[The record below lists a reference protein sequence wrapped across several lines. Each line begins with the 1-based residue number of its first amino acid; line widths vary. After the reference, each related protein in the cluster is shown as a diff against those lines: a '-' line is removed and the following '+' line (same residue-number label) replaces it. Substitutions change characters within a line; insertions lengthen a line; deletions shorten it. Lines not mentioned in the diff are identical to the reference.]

1 MLSTHHA
8 HTDTASGT
16 DDVLKVRG
24 LTVGIQYSDHE
35 RVLLQDISFDLQAR
49 SVLGIMGESGSGKT
63 VLSRALVNWLPDPL
77 KIIAGSVIY
86 NGIDLLQ
93 LPHSSMGGLRGT
105 QIAYIGADPGSA
117 MDPTLPVG
125 WQIMEKLRSVEPGVS
140 RQAARQR
147 VIDLLDA
154 VRIPQAEQRF
164 HEYPFQFSGGMMQR
178 ALIVD
183 ALITNPRLLVAD
195 NITQPLDVTVAAQ
208 ILRLLRGLQ
217 DEFETAVIFISSS
230 LGVIS
235 EIADEVLML
244 AEGKIVEHTQVQQL
258 LEHPEHDYTRRLL
271 ARAPQIWSAQAQR
284 PPAVQSQDVILEV
297 EDVSKVYEVPDP
309 NKVFTRR
316 RVHAVRGTTFSVQ
329 RGESFGIIGESGCG
343 KSTLSRLLSY
353 LEPTDTGAIIFEG
366 SDVTHLKGDR
376 LLQLRRRFQ
385 LLLQDPYN
393 AIPSHKSIGWIIG
406 EPLRIHRLSSG
417 RALQNKVREVMR
429 EVGLADSLY
438 HRLPTGLSAGQR
450 QRVNMARALVL
461 EPELLILDETLSSLD
476 QVEQAR
482 FIELFERLQ
491 RERGITYIYIS
502 HDLALVRRVCQRI
515 GVMYLGRIV
524 ELAHNEDIFTQP
536 AHPYTRALLSA
547 APTTEHNPFP
557 MATYL
562 LDGEPPDPVDIG
574 PGCTFKTR
582 CPFAFDRCYT
592 DDPKLK
598 PLFEAQGQADA
609 AQPPVNQVACFLA
622 AGALPAPEFSA
633 EQKNVNGP
641 S

>member
-1 MLSTHHA
+1 MLATQNSQSTAARHA
-8 HTDTASGT
+8 S
-16 DDVLKVRG
+16 DVLKVRD
-24 LTVGIQYSDHE
+24 LTVGIQYSDSE
-35 RVLLQDISFDLQAR
+35 RILLKNISFDLGAR

-77 KIIAGSVIY
+77 KITEGQVIY
-86 NGIDLLQ
+86 NDTDLLQ
-93 LPHSSMGGLRGT
+93 LPQSRMGGLRGT
-105 QIAYIGADPGSA
+105 EIAYIGADPGSA
-117 MDPTLPVG
+117 LDPTLPVG

-140 RQAARQR
+140 RASAKKR

-154 VRIPQAEQRF
+154 VRIPQAAQRF

-195 NITQPLDVTVAAQ
+195 NITQPLDVTVSAQ
-208 ILRLLRGLQ
+208 ILRLLRQLQ
-217 DEFETAVIFISSS
+217 DDFETAVIFISSS
-230 LGVIS
+230 LGVIG
-235 EIADEVLML
+235 EIADDVLML
-244 AEGKIVEHTQVQQL
+244 AKGEIVENTHVQTL
-258 LEHPEHDYTRRLL
+258 LTSPEHEYTRTLL
-271 ARAPQIWSAQAQR
+271 KRAPQIWSPQAQR
-284 PPAVQSQDVILEV
+284 PPQVESSNKILEV
-297 EDVSKVYEVPDP
+297 DNVAKIYEVPDP

-316 RVHAVRGTTFSVQ
+316 QVQAVRGTSFSVQ
-329 RGESFGIIGESGCG
+329 KGESFGIIGESGCG

-353 LEPTDTGAIIFEG
+353 LEITDTGSIVFDG
-366 SDVTHLKGDR
+366 NDVTHLKGDK

-417 RALQNKVREVMR
+417 KQLQEKVHAVMR
-429 EVGLADSLY
+429 EVGLSESLY

-482 FIELFERLQ
+482 FIELFEKLQ
-491 RERGITYIYIS
+491 KERGITYIYIS

-524 ELAHNEDIFTQP
+524 ELANNEDIFTKP

-557 MATYL
+557 MSAYL

-574 PGCTFKTR
+574 PGCTFRSR
-582 CPFAFDRCYT
+582 CPFAIDQCHT
-592 DDPKLK
+592 DDPKLT
-598 PLFEAQGQADA
+598 AVQGQQATENK
-609 AQPPVNQVACFLA
+609 PVNQVACFLA
-622 AGALPAPEFSA
+622 PNTMPKPEFNL
-633 EQKNVNGP
+633 EQKKANDD
-641 S
+641 